1 MVGMMAGTMMPPPQA
16 AEGVTIR
23 AAGQQM
29 SASLANS
36 FRVHAV
42 AERLSLHIQPG
53 FDSNPTEFFGL
64 CLSLARGIDF
74 AVANNETLLKAQ
86 ELPFLLKQV
95 CQRKNDVFLQAA
107 IMVLMASVKNACMV
121 GWFQEKETQELIT
134 LATEIGKVFC
144 TPGDIDAGT
153 TDSLS
158 IIPTIMSRFY
168 PLMKMGQIIVSLE
181 VKPGFGAHVI
191 DFHIS
196 KTTRNSTE
204 DKIWLFVA
212 QTDNTET
219 STCIVTPQEV
229 NFLLNGKGVER
240 RTNVIMD
247 TGPQMPTNVT
257 GMLKYG
263 TNLLQAVGQFKGH
276 YVIAVA
282 FMSVEPKPET
292 PVLQNYVHPC
302 AAELDP
308 DSDIIEGPSRI
319 SLNCPIS
326 YTRIRTPVKGHS
338 CRHLQCFDF
347 SNFVDINT
355 RRPSWRCPHCNQH
368 VCYADIR
375 VDQNMVKVL
384 REVGDHCSDVIISAD
399 GSLKAISESD
409 NKVDQ
414 TQERTLHCE
423 KGMPEQVESMTSTRA
438 LPMVMDLTVDDDEI
452 NGEDNI
458 DAEDRKP
465 FLATLQ
471 NHPVDTNPIPTMPS
485 QLINANAPSRNFSTL
500 ADEFWSSPYWSSS
513 ASDAQMVNGFS
524 EPSTTTFMTSPVIT
538 DSVSPALNC
547 DVGGYGNTTTSS
559 VMHNQLSA
567 SSYVQSLQQKFM
579 NSIANGEYGTLPPIY
594 HANRSPIAVQAL
606 PARPQTPAPQQRSRT
621 PNPAISSGA
630 SLSSHGTLPE
640 AANGLSS
647 VSGNMDR
654 QQHFARSLNTN
665 SSSSQHNS
673 SAQNWNLQDHPFM
686 HGQSAQQQAVTLP
699 SSSQLAGAHRAS
711 SPNLLYQQPLRVP
724 QSRSHPPNVVRSSLP
739 LAPAQ
744 TQQGAAQ
751 VGVGNSAGATNSQQ
765 SRMMVAA
772 QLAAQRA
779 RQPPSVPVQI
789 QTSGAG
795 ASYLTSAD
803 GIRAP
808 ATEQRGNAGGALPA
822 VSGTEGLVDLASE
835 QNWRP
840 TGRMRGS
847 LSGRAYSA
855 ALKEFM
861 VQPTQQTQTPRPP
874 PNLPPSQSSMPP
886 HLQFLFARN
895 AQVPPAQSSP
905 VTGSAISNG
914 SSSSL
919 P

>member
-1 MVGMMAGTMMPPPQA
+1 MAGMMAGTMMPPPHA
-16 AEGVTIR
+16 AEGVTIG

-42 AERLSLHIQPG
+42 VERLSLHLQPG
-53 FDSNPTEFFGL
+53 LDSNPTEFFGL

-107 IMVLMASVKNACMV
+107 IMVLMASVKNACMI
-121 GWFQEKETQELIT
+121 GWFQEKETQELVS
-134 LATEIGKVFC
+134 LASEIGKVFC
-144 TPGDIDAGT
+144 TPGDINTAT

-181 VKPGFGAHVI
+181 VKPGFGTYVI

-196 KTTRNSTE
+196 KTTRNSAE
-204 DKIWLFVA
+204 DKIRLFVA
-212 QTDNTET
+212 HTDNTET
-219 STCIVTPQEV
+219 SACIVTPQEV

-240 RTNVIMD
+240 RTNVLMD

-282 FMSVEPKPET
+282 FMSMEPKPET
-292 PVLQNYVHPC
+292 PVLQDYVQHC
-302 AAELDP
+302 TAELDP

-338 CRHLQCFDF
+338 CRHLQCFDY
-347 SNFVDINT
+347 SNFIDINT

-368 VCYADIR
+368 VHYMDIR

-384 REVGDHCSDVIISAD
+384 REVGEHCSDVIISAD
-399 GSLKAISESD
+399 GSLKAISESND
-409 NKVDQ
+409 KVDQ
-414 TQERTLHCE
+414 TPERTLHCE
-423 KGMPEQVESMTSTRA
+423 KVMPEQVESMTSTRA
-438 LPMVMDLTVDDDEI
+438 LPMVMDLTVDEDEI
-452 NGEDNI
+452 NGVDRS

-465 FLATLQ
+465 FLASLQ
-471 NHPVDTNPIPTMPS
+471 NHFVDTNLIPTMPS
-485 QLINANAPSRNFSTL
+485 QSINANVPSQNFSTL

-513 ASDAQMVNGFS
+513 ASDAQMVTGFS
-524 EPSTTTFMTSPVIT
+524 EPSTSTFMTSPVTT
-538 DSVSPALNC
+538 DSFSPALNC
-547 DVGGYGNTTTSS
+547 DVGGYGNTTTTS

-567 SSYVQSLQQKFM
+567 SSYLQSLQQRFV
-579 NSIANGEYGTLPPIY
+579 NSGATGEYGTLPPIY

-621 PNPAISSGA
+621 PSNPAISSGTA
-630 SLSSHGTLPE
+630 LTSPLPA
-640 AANGLSS
+640 AANGLRS
-647 VSGNMDR
+647 VSGNTDR
-654 QQHFARSLNTN
+654 QQQFARSHNVN

-673 SAQNWNLQDHPFM
+673 SAPNWNLQDHPFM
-686 HGQSAQQQAVTLP
+686 HGQSAQQQ
-699 SSSQLAGAHRAS
+699 AGAHRAS

-724 QSRSHPPNVVRSSLP
+724 QSRSHSPNVVRPSLP

-744 TQQGAAQ
+744 TQQGVAQ
-751 VGVGNSAGATNSQQ
+751 VGVGNSAGASQQ
-765 SRMMVAA
+765 SRLMVAA
-772 QLAAQRA
+772 QLAAQRV

-808 ATEQRGNAGGALPA
+808 TTEQRGNVGGALPA
-822 VSGTEGLVDLASE
+822 VSGMEGLVDLASE

-861 VQPTQQTQTPRPP
+861 IQPTQQTQTPAPRPP

-886 HLQFLFARN
+886 HLQFLLARN
-895 AQVPPAQSSP
+895 AQSS
-905 VTGSAISNG
+905 TGTE
-914 SSSSL
+914 
-919 P
+919 

>member
-121 GWFQEKETQELIT
+121 GWFQETETQELVT

-144 TPGDIDAGT
+144 TPGDINAGT

-229 NFLLNGKGVER
+229 NFLLNGRGVER

-257 GMLKYG
+257 GILKYG

-292 PVLQNYVHPC
+292 PVLQDYVHPS

-338 CRHLQCFDF
+338 CRHLQ
-347 SNFVDINT
+347 
-355 RRPSWRCPHCNQH
+355 
-368 VCYADIR
+368 
-375 VDQNMVKVL
+375 VL

-414 TQERTLHCE
+414 TQERTLHGE

-538 DSVSPALNC
+538 DSVSPAINC

-567 SSYVQSLQQKFM
+567 SSYLQSLQQKFV

-594 HANRSPIAVQAL
+594 HVNRSPIAVQAL
-606 PARPQTPAPQQRSRT
+606 PARPQTPATQQRSRT

-654 QQHFARSLNTN
+654 QQQFARSLNTN

-724 QSRSHPPNVVRSSLP
+724 QSRSHSPNVVRSSLP

-751 VGVGNSAGATNSQQ
+751 VGVGNSAGAANSQQ
-765 SRMMVAA
+765 SRLMVAA

-861 VQPTQQTQTPRPP
+861 VQPAQQTQTPRPP

-895 AQVPPAQSSP
+895 AQVPQAQSSP

>member
-74 AVANNETLLKAQ
+74 AVANNETLPKAQ
-86 ELPFLLKQV
+86 ELPFLLKQI

-121 GWFQEKETQELIT
+121 GWFQEKETQELVT

-144 TPGDIDAGT
+144 TPGDINAGT

-292 PVLQNYVHPC
+292 PVLQDYVHPC

-423 KGMPEQVESMTSTRA
+423 KGMPEQVESMTSMRT

-559 VMHNQLSA
+559 LMHNQLSA
-567 SSYVQSLQQKFM
+567 SSYLQSLQQKFV
-579 NSIANGEYGTLPPIY
+579 NSIANGEYGTLPPMY

-654 QQHFARSLNTN
+654 QQQFARSLNTN
-665 SSSSQHNS
+665 SSSLQHNS
-673 SAQNWNLQDHPFM
+673 SAQVDKLHC
-686 HGQSAQQQAVTLP
+686 
-699 SSSQLAGAHRAS
+699 
-711 SPNLLYQQPLRVP
+711 LYVPL
-724 QSRSHPPNVVRSSLP
+724 S
-739 LAPAQ
+739 
-744 TQQGAAQ
+744 
-751 VGVGNSAGATNSQQ
+751 
-765 SRMMVAA
+765 
-772 QLAAQRA
+772 
-779 RQPPSVPVQI
+779 
-789 QTSGAG
+789 
-795 ASYLTSAD
+795 
-803 GIRAP
+803 
-808 ATEQRGNAGGALPA
+808 
-822 VSGTEGLVDLASE
+822 
-835 QNWRP
+835 
-840 TGRMRGS
+840 
-847 LSGRAYSA
+847 
-855 ALKEFM
+855 
-861 VQPTQQTQTPRPP
+861 
-874 PNLPPSQSSMPP
+874 
-886 HLQFLFARN
+886 FLFR
-895 AQVPPAQSSP
+895 VC
-905 VTGSAISNG
+905 
-914 SSSSL
+914 
-919 P
+919 

>member
-1 MVGMMAGTMMPPPQA
+1 MAGMMAGTMMPTPQA
-16 AEGVTIR
+16 AEGVTIG

-121 GWFQEKETQELIT
+121 GWFQEKETQELVT

-144 TPGDIDAGT
+144 TPGDINAGT

-158 IIPTIMSRFY
+158 IISTIMSRFY

-196 KTTRNSTE
+196 KTTRNLTE

-292 PVLQNYVHPC
+292 PVLQDYVHPS

-368 VCYADIR
+368 VCYTDIR
-375 VDQNMVKVL
+375 IDQNMVKVL
-384 REVGDHCSDVIISAD
+384 REVGDHCSVVIISAD

-414 TQERTLHCE
+414 TQERTLHCD
-423 KGMPEQVESMTSTRA
+423 KSMPEQVESMTSMRA
-438 LPMVMDLTVDDDEI
+438 LPVVMDLTVDDDDI
-452 NGEDNI
+452 NGKDNI

-485 QLINANAPSRNFSTL
+485 QLVNTNAPSRNFSTL

-547 DVGGYGNTTTSS
+547 DVGGYGNTTTS

-567 SSYVQSLQQKFM
+567 SSYLQSLQQKFV
-579 NSIANGEYGTLPPIY
+579 NSVANGEYGTLPPIY
-594 HANRSPIAVQAL
+594 HVNRSPIAVQAL

-654 QQHFARSLNTN
+654 QQQFARSLNMN
-665 SSSSQHNS
+665 SSSS
-673 SAQNWNLQDHPFM
+673 QNWNLQDHPFM

-724 QSRSHPPNVVRSSLP
+724 QSRSHSPNVVRSSLP
-739 LAPAQ
+739 LAPAL

-751 VGVGNSAGATNSQQ
+751 VGNSAGATNSQQ
-765 SRMMVAA
+765 SRLMVAA
-772 QLAAQRA
+772 QLVAQRA

-895 AQVPPAQSSP
+895 AQVPQAQSSP
-905 VTGSAISNG
+905 VSGSAISNG
-914 SSSSL
+914 SSSTL

>member
-1 MVGMMAGTMMPPPQA
+1 MMAGTMMPPPQA

-74 AVANNETLLKAQ
+74 AVANNETLPKAQ
-86 ELPFLLKQV
+86 ELPFLLKQI

-107 IMVLMASVKNACMV
+107 IMVLMASVKENSCGTLDCGMNAFSYLMLHKGFPIDSLFCLQNACMV
-121 GWFQEKETQELIT
+121 GWFQEKETQELVT

-144 TPGDIDAGT
+144 TPGDINAGT

-158 IIPTIMSRFY
+158 IIPTIMSRLVEGFY

-292 PVLQNYVHPC
+292 PVLQDYVHPC

-338 CRHLQCFDF
+338 CRHLQ
-347 SNFVDINT
+347 
-355 RRPSWRCPHCNQH
+355 
-368 VCYADIR
+368 
-375 VDQNMVKVL
+375 VL

-423 KGMPEQVESMTSTRA
+423 KGMPEQVESMTSTRT

-559 VMHNQLSA
+559 LMHNQLSA
-567 SSYVQSLQQKFM
+567 SSYLQSLQQKFV
-579 NSIANGEYGTLPPIY
+579 NSIANGEYGTLPPMY

-654 QQHFARSLNTN
+654 QQQFARSLNTN
-665 SSSSQHNS
+665 SSSLQHNS

-765 SRMMVAA
+765 SRLMVAA

-895 AQVPPAQSSP
+895 AQVPQAQSSP